1 MPDISIIIPIYN
13 VETWL
18 PRSVEAILANDTG
31 NCEVILVD
39 DGSTDGSPALCDS
52 YAEAHP
58 GLIRVIHQKNAGPG
72 AARNAGI
79 DAAKGE
85 WFLFV
90 DSDDRLAPNALTRLR
105 EVLASEDADVI
116 SFQFYKESVAG
127 ESWEEWSGPMQSL
140 NRFALTE
147 QTAFLLTQPS
157 CWLRLWKRSVFE
169 ENRIAF
175 PNVVWY
181 EDIRTVTKLLAKA
194 KRIVNLPDHLYYYL
208 DRPGSIMNSSQLPR
222 NRDILPAFTDILD
235 WFEAEGLT
243 QTYRDELCALTVQHV
258 LLAAS
263 VRVAR
268 IDPKSEILEELRAFT
283 EQRFPDW
290 KQNPYS
296 KTLPRLKRLALR
308 LVAHRRFRLIRFL
321 FNLKG

>member
-1 MPDISIIIPIYN
+1 MDISIIIPIYN
-13 VETWL
+13 VREWL
-18 PRSVEAILANDTG
+18 PRSVDAILANDTVG
-31 NCEVILVD
+31 CEVLLVD
-39 DGSTDGSPALCDS
+39 DGSSDGSAELCDS
-52 YAEAHP
+52 YCAAHP
-58 GLIRVIHQKNAGPG
+58 ELIRTIHQKNAGPG

-79 DAAKGE
+79 AAAKGA

-105 EVLASEDADVI
+105 EVIAAEDADVI
-116 SFQFYKESVAG
+116 SFQFYKESVSG
-127 ESWEEWSGPMQSL
+127 ESWEEWSGPIQAET
-140 NRFALTE
+140 RFALSE
-147 QTAFLLTQPS
+147 QPSFLLTQPS

-169 ENRIAF
+169 DNGIRF

-181 EDIRTVTKLLAKA
+181 EDVRTVTKLLAKA
-194 KRIVNLPDHLYYYL
+194 RRIVNLPDHLYYYL

-243 QTYRDELCALTVQHV
+243 KTYYDELCALTVQHV
-258 LLAAS
+258 LMAAS

-268 IDPKSEILEELRAFT
+268 IDPKSGILDEFARFT
-283 EQRFPDW
+283 AERFPDW
-290 KQNPYS
+290 KKNPYT
-296 KTLPRLKRLALR
+296 KTLPRMKRLALW
-308 LVAHRRFRLIRFL
+308 LVEHRQFRLLRTL